1 MGRVAE
7 AIALVSVV
15 SGAAVA
21 ILVPFIGAR
30 LERSRLVQQSRDVR
44 LDELRGLLDDAVQNL
59 YLAGTILYEILE
71 ETDREL
77 PRPDWSDKRLL
88 RLGQQL
94 TEQTDVVNQN
104 ALRIKL
110 RTPKGAAIS
119 AVHQDAV
126 DAIALY
132 EVHFRQFIESELR
145 EQEKPPPAPLEEVG
159 TAAEELVAEVR
170 TFAGVVEAP
179 VRLR

>member
-1 MGRVAE
+1 MAE

-30 LERSRLVQQSRDVR
+30 LERSRLVEQSRDVR
-44 LDELRGLLDDAVQNL
+44 LEELRGLLDDALQHL

-71 ETDREL
+71 ETAREL
-77 PRPDWSDKRLL
+77 PRPDWSEKRLL
-88 RLGQQL
+88 QLGQRL
-94 TEQTDVVNQN
+94 TEQTDVVNRD

-110 RTPKGAAIS
+110 RTPKDAAIS
-119 AVHQDAV
+119 AVHQNAV

-132 EVHFRQFIESELR
+132 EVHFRRFIESELR
-145 EQEKPPPAPLEEVG
+145 EQEKPPPAPLQEVG
-159 TAAEELVAEVR
+159 IAAEKLVAEVH